1 MSPTDTNI
9 SFTVPLF
16 SAGISIDALSDSK
29 TKTVSLEETLSPT
42 EIETSL
48 TSAPSIPSPRS
59 GKINSLIKM
68 SSYTVMGLGFS
79 GSILYFLITSSALE
93 MSISPAIAKALI
105 AVKTI

>member
-9 SFTVPLF
+9 SFTVPLL

-59 GKINSLIKM
+59 GKINSLINM